1 MYITLEL
8 SQELQELYL
17 QFAKEQHITKEELMQ
32 KALVAYM
39 QDLQDL
45 AIALEGHKD
54 RLNGDEGIDADKLY
68 RQLGI

>member
-8 SQELQELYL
+8 PQELQELYL
-17 QFAKEQHITKEELMQ
+17 RFAKEQHITKEELMQ

-45 AIALEGHKD
+45 AIALEGRKD
-54 RLNGDEGIDADKLY
+54 RLNGDEGMDADELY